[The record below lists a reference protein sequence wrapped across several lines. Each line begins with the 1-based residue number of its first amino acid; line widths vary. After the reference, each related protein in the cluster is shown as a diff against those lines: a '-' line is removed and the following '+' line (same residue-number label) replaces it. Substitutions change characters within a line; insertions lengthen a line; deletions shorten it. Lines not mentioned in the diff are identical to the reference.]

1 MKKIFVSEP
10 FLDSDDKK
18 AILNS
23 IETGY
28 VSSIGRNINIFEK
41 EIIKFTKSKFCVVC
55 ANGTSA
61 LQIALKVIGV
71 QKDDE
76 VIAPTMTFAATINSI
91 LYNDAN
97 PIFMDC
103 DENLNL
109 DIKKTLEF
117 LDKNTLTFKKKTFNK
132 KTKKKIAA
140 IVVAHMYGKLCDL
153 DELKKICKLKN
164 IKIIEDAAESIGS
177 FYKKNKIHS
186 GNIGDIG
193 CFSFNGNKI
202 ITSGSG
208 GAIISK
214 NKRYI
219 EKARYLINQA
229 KSFGDDYIHN
239 EIGYNFRLS
248 NLHASLGVSQIKKL
262 KKYLRIK
269 KTIYNY
275 YCKKLLLNKNFE
287 ILKNNQLYISNNWIN
302 ILKVKQKNNRLRLIK
317 YLKKNNIEPRPIWYP
332 MNKQKYCKK
341 YQAYKIKNAP
351 LMYKRCLCLPSSVNL
366 NKKDLIRITNLL
378 NRYEN

>member
-109 DIKKTLEF
+109 DIKKNLEF
-117 LDKNTLTFKKKTFNK
+117 L
-132 KTKKKIAA
+132 
-140 IVVAHMYGKLCDL
+140 
-153 DELKKICKLKN
+153 
-164 IKIIEDAAESIGS
+164 
-177 FYKKNKIHS
+177 
-186 GNIGDIG
+186 
-193 CFSFNGNKI
+193 
-202 ITSGSG
+202 
-208 GAIISK
+208 
-214 NKRYI
+214 
-219 EKARYLINQA
+219 
-229 KSFGDDYIHN
+229 
-239 EIGYNFRLS
+239 
-248 NLHASLGVSQIKKL
+248 
-262 KKYLRIK
+262 
-269 KTIYNY
+269 
-275 YCKKLLLNKNFE
+275 
-287 ILKNNQLYISNNWIN
+287 
-302 ILKVKQKNNRLRLIK
+302 
-317 YLKKNNIEPRPIWYP
+317 
-332 MNKQKYCKK
+332 
-341 YQAYKIKNAP
+341 
-351 LMYKRCLCLPSSVNL
+351 
-366 NKKDLIRITNLL
+366 
-378 NRYEN
+378 